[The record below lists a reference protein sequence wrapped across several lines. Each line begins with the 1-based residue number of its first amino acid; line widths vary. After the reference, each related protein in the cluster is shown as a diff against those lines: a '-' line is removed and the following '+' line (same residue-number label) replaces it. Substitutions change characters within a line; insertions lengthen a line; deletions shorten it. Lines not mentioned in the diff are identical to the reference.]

1 MLTPLNRRRFIAQS
15 AASLTAAS
23 LAKRNSIRAANK
35 ANNTLRVGV
44 MGLGRGMA
52 HVNNFLKISDIEV
65 AYVCDVDDNRTANA
79 LAKVTK
85 KQAAPCRG
93 ITDLRRMLEDP
104 HLDAIAIAAPNFW
117 HAPATILGCQAGKH
131 VYVEKPGSHNAAE
144 AELMVA
150 AARKHKRHVQMGNQR
165 RSYPVVMEAMQRLRE
180 GVIGKVLS
188 ARTFYTSSRGS
199 IGKGKPAPIPKHLN
213 YDLWQGPAPERPY
226 KDNLIPYNWHWHWD
240 YGGGEMANN
249 GVHAL
254 DLARWGLGADLPSRV
269 TYGGARYHFDDDQE
283 TPDTGMA
290 TFDFGHC
297 GAMWD
302 QSSCNRRRGEAPPFV
317 AFYGEGGV
325 LSCTTGNNFTIHD
338 LNGKELETKTAPGN
352 DGPHFNNFVN
362 AIRHGEKLNS
372 EIGDAQV
379 STMLC
384 HLANMAWRT
393 NSTVEFDP
401 AKRRIVN
408 NPAAEKLWSREYRP
422 GWEPKI

>member
-240 YGGGEMANN
+240 WDW
-249 GVHAL
+249 HCH
-254 DLARWGLGADLPSRV
+254 WG
-269 TYGGARYHFDDDQE
+269 T
-283 TPDTGMA
+283 
-290 TFDFGHC
+290 C
-297 GAMWD
+297 
-302 QSSCNRRRGEAPPFV
+302 
-317 AFYGEGGV
+317 
-325 LSCTTGNNFTIHD
+325 
-338 LNGKELETKTAPGN
+338 
-352 DGPHFNNFVN
+352 
-362 AIRHGEKLNS
+362 
-372 EIGDAQV
+372 
-379 STMLC
+379 
-384 HLANMAWRT
+384 
-393 NSTVEFDP
+393 
-401 AKRRIVN
+401 
-408 NPAAEKLWSREYRP
+408 
-422 GWEPKI
+422 

>member
-1 MLTPLNRRRFIAQS
+1 MARFAKFLTLFSNKKIMPSPLNRRRFIAQS
-15 AASLTAAS
+15 AAGLTAAS

-52 HVNNFLKISDIEV
+52 HVNNFLKISDVEV

-79 LAKVTK
+79 LATVTK

-150 AARKHKRHVQMGNQR
+150 AARKHDRHVQMGNQR

-226 KDNLIPYNWHWHWD
+226 KDNLIPYNWHWHWH

-254 DLARWGLGADLPSRV
+254 DLARWGLGWICPAASPTAER
-269 TYGGARYHFDDDQE
+269 
-283 TPDTGMA
+283 A
-290 TFDFGHC
+290 TIS
-297 GAMWD
+297 MTI
-302 QSSCNRRRGEAPPFV
+302 RRRRTPAWPRLTLVTAARCGTRVVATGAGVRRLRSSRFMARAVSSPAPPV
-317 AFYGEGGV
+317 
-325 LSCTTGNNFTIHD
+325 TTS
-338 LNGKELETKTAPGN
+338 P
-352 DGPHFNNFVN
+352 
-362 AIRHGEKLNS
+362 
-372 EIGDAQV
+372 
-379 STMLC
+379 ST
-384 HLANMAWRT
+384 T
-393 NSTVEFDP
+393 
-401 AKRRIVN
+401 
-408 NPAAEKLWSREYRP
+408 
-422 GWEPKI
+422 